1 MSLVTSVVLIGLGLA
16 LAFAGRRYV
25 WILVGATAFLLA
37 YWLVTLILPGNALAA
52 LLLAL
57 AAGIAAAFLLRG
69 VSRIVLWIAGFVLVG
84 SAAAAVGVFLGMTP
98 WTSQWILAFLAGGVL
113 GLVLATFARGI
124 GMMVITALGGAAMVM
139 IGLPGL
145 DVPIVSSL
153 AQFMGPIVA
162 IAGFIVQYAG
172 RRS

>member
-1 MSLVTSVVLIGLGLA
+1 MSLLTSLVLIGLGLA

-37 YWLVTLILPGNALAA
+37 FWIVTLILPGNALAA

-57 AAGIAAAFLLRG
+57 AAGVAAAFLLRG

-98 WTSQWILAFLAGGVL
+98 WTSQWILTFLAGGVL

-124 GMMVITALGGAAMVM
+124 GMMVITALGGAAMVT

-145 DVPIVSSL
+145 ELPIASSL
-153 AQFMGPIVA
+153 ASLAGLLVA
-162 IAGFIVQYAG
+162 VVGFIVQYT
-172 RRS
+172 RRNS